1 VRIRIRNS
9 YNSAARLRRVRMGW
23 YDRRQS
29 LTLEAENSADSPY
42 IEPDE
47 TRSNYAWASAARFR
61 WELPQ
66 LAYFDYVGPFRV
78 LANGALSG
86 TTWQMAVGYEL
97 TKMQYG
103 TRAAVAGQNG
113 WTDLG
118 LLSLPPGGYRT
129 PTRYPLQV
137 WLTGSAAAWLDY
149 VVLLPAYQF
158 RRIEF
163 PYGYDCVY
171 QACIVDDP
179 EEGLYY
185 DIGGQKLPIL
195 AGYGAPVQA
204 WPAGMLP
211 LQAVATPHQQMLVFA
226 LESASGGA
234 EALRSAQIEV
244 SARARYSVLP

>member
-1 VRIRIRNS
+1 
-9 YNSAARLRRVRMGW
+9 
-23 YDRRQS
+23 
-29 LTLEAENSADSPY
+29 
-42 IEPDE
+42 
-47 TRSNYAWASAARFR
+47 
-61 WELPQ
+61 
-66 LAYFDYVGPFRV
+66 
-78 LANGALSG
+78 
-86 TTWQMAVGYEL
+86 
-97 TKMQYG
+97 MQYG
-103 TRAAVAGQNG
+103 TRDVVAGQNG

-211 LQAVATPHQQMLVFA
+211 LQAAATPHQQMLVFA